1 MYRLID
7 YHKQYEEWEN
17 YVGITNEKKKIY
29 VDKQFKYYNIIMLKI
44 SQCKTYKKTQTDKI
58 E

>member
-29 VDKQFKYYNIIMLKI
+29 GEQAI
-44 SQCKTYKKTQTDKI
+44 
-58 E
+58 